1 MKCCE
6 YGPWH
11 LTRYVSSTVVEY
23 STTNRTIVSS
33 DLSSGL
39 YYKHTKIINFASSI
53 VHKLKALLTDDARV
67 IIYDHHVFM
76 VQATVVT
83 RHQEKMA
90 NKRIFCSFVQ
100 L

>member
-11 LTRYVSSTVVEY
+11 LTKYVTNTVVQY
-23 STTNRTIVSS
+23 STANRTIVSS
-33 DLSSGL
+33 NLSSGL
-39 YYKHTKIINFASSI
+39 YYKHTTIVNYASS
-53 VHKLKALLTDDARV
+53 VVNKLKALLTDDARV
-67 IIYDHHVFM
+67 VIYDLHVIM

-83 RHQEKMA
+83 RQQEKMA

-100 L
+100 